1 MMAPDLHS
9 VGISSFI
16 SEGFELIPAAFH
28 RGYID
33 ALLVELESLADAPGH
48 RNLMTR
54 FPAVA
59 KIAASEK
66 IQELLH
72 HRTGQTFFPV
82 RSIYFDKTPEANWLV
97 PWHQDLTIAVQ
108 ERIERDGYGPW
119 SVKNG
124 TVHVQPPLAILQGMI
139 AVRIH
144 LDDADENNGALRVL
158 PGTHQLGRLDAAAI
172 AAERARVKEIA
183 CPAKAGDLLLMRPL
197 LLHASSPAL
206 HPAHRRVIHLEYA
219 SCALAE
225 GLEWAETLP
234 ATIRK

>member
-1 MMAPDLHS
+1 MR
-9 VGISSFI
+9 SSF
-16 SEGFELIPAAFH
+16 SADGFELVSSVFDPEE
-28 RGYID
+28 ID
-33 ALLVELESLADAPGH
+33 SLRSTLESLTVAPGH
-48 RNLMTR
+48 RDLIR
-54 FPAVA
+54 QFPAVA
-59 KIAASEK
+59 EVATSEK

-82 RSIYFDKTPEANWLV
+82 RSIFFDKTPEANWLV

-108 ERIERDGYGPW
+108 ERIEREGYGPW
-119 SVKNG
+119 SLKNG
-124 TVHVQPPLAILQGMI
+124 TVHVQPPLEILQGMI

-183 CPAKAGDLLLMRPL
+183 CPAGAGDILLMRLL

-206 HPAHRRVIHLEYA
+206 RPAHRRVIHLEYA

>member
-1 MMAPDLHS
+1 MTVPDLPPVIVS
-9 VGISSFI
+9 PFVSA
-16 SEGFELIPAAFH
+16 GFELIPAAFH
-28 RGYID
+28 RGNID

-48 RNLMTR
+48 RNLMKS

-82 RSIYFDKTPEANWLV
+82 RSIFFDKTPEANWLV

-108 ERIERDGYGPW
+108 ERVEREGYGPW
-119 SVKNG
+119 SLKNG
-124 TVHVQPPLAILQGMI
+124 TVHVQPPLAILQGMA

-144 LDDADENNGALRVL
+144 LDDADETNGALRVL
-158 PGTHQLGRLDAAAI
+158 PGSHLLGRLDAAAI
-172 AAERARVKEIA
+172 VAERARVKEIA
-183 CPAKAGDLLLMRPL
+183 CPARAGDILLMRPL

-206 HPAHRRVIHLEYA
+206 RPAHRRVIHLEYA